1 MGIPKLAS
9 ISLSLLSVEDVE
21 VSYGAVRALKGV
33 SLELNTGE
41 VVALLGTN
49 GAGKSTLLRTISG
62 LMRPTRG
69 QIHFGGVSIGGSSAL
84 AIVRA
89 GLAHCPEGR
98 RVFGGLTVADN
109 LRLGAAT
116 RSDANEIEK
125 DRERMLALFPILR
138 QRWRQLANTMS
149 GGEQQLLA
157 LARALMSR
165 PKLLLLDEPTLGVAP
180 LLCKQ
185 IFASLAELKAQGTTM
200 LVVEQ
205 NVELALGLADRAY
218 VLRTGEVV
226 LSGDAAELRDGGR
239 VAKAYLGGRE

>member
-1 MGIPKLAS
+1 LGTPKLMTVS
-9 ISLSLLSVEDVE
+9 SSLLAVNDVH

-33 SLELNTGE
+33 SLELNAGE

-62 LMRPTRG
+62 LMRPSRG
-69 QIHFGGVSIGGSSAL
+69 HIHFGGQSIGGSSPL
-84 AIVRA
+84 AIVRS

-116 RSDANEIEK
+116 RSDAKGIEE
-125 DRERMLALFPILR
+125 DQERMLSLFPILR

-185 IFASLAELKAQGTTM
+185 IFASLGELKKQGTTM

-205 NVELALGLADRAY
+205 NVGLALGLADRAY

-226 LSGDAAELRDGGR
+226 LSGDAAELQDGDK
-239 VAKAYLGGRE
+239 VAKAYLGGRA